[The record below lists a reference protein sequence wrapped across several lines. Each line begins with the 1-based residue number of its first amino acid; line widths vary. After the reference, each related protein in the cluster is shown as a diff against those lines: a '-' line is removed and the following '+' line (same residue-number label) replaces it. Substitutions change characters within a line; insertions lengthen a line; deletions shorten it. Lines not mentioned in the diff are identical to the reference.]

1 MKAKFII
8 VTVIALT
15 VVTAIFLTQQEPANE
30 APEIKADIPLDSD
43 SPITQREAPEETTN
57 KKIDSGVSVS
67 NKAPVS
73 KARRNEGTSR
83 GDYLEEQY
91 RLVSNNEDYPTL
103 ASRINAIKDRRPN
116 LNIPAEAVLAAL
128 EKSESWEATQG
139 PLAKVK
145 SKLSEVELSDGRSF
159 LEFDRIKVET
169 LMPGDHMYIPIDD
182 LGTAYDMRIDE
193 VEDFSDGNLMWK
205 GSLINVEGTEAEG
218 GTVTITQSSNIT
230 VASIVLRETD
240 YTLESFGSEGWIADS
255 AILFKNEQGRETD
268 AVTPASEQ

>member
-1 MKAKFII
+1 MS
-8 VTVIALT
+8 
-15 VVTAIFLTQQEPANE
+15 
-30 APEIKADIPLDSD
+30 SD
-43 SPITQREAPEETTN
+43 SPITQSEVSEETT
-57 KKIDSGVSVS
+57 KQKIDAGVSVS
-67 NKAPVS
+67 NKAPVN

-91 RLVSNNEDYPTL
+91 RLVSSNEDYPTL

-116 LNIPAEAVLAAL
+116 LNIPPEAVLAAL
-128 EKSESWEATQG
+128 EKSESWEAMQG

-169 LMPGDHMYIPIDD
+169 LMPGDHMYIAIDD

-205 GSLINVEGTEAEG
+205 GSLLNVDGTEAEG
-218 GTVTITQSSNIT
+218 GTITITQSSNIT

-255 AILFKNEQGRETD
+255 AILFKNELGRETD
-268 AVTPASEQ
+268 AVTPANEH